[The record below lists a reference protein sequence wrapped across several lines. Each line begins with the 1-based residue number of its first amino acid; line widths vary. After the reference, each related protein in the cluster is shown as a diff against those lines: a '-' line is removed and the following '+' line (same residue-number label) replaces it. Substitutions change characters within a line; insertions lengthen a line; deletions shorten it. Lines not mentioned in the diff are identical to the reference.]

1 MADTPSDDPYSRS
14 PSPPPWISPT
24 LAISAIPYL
33 DRSVSTASSS
43 SVSGRS
49 VSSNRSVSDGG
60 TSRRRGYMRPQATVF
75 SDSAR
80 NRESVMSLGS
90 IAHLQYYFA
99 RTGLLD
105 GKGGQFAKGRK
116 ESGGAGGVE
125 AGSLGAD
132 ANSRFLFS
140 PTEKSASDIGLSLDD
155 AQSGLLVSPD
165 GEDETGGSWEEQ
177 EPIMLPPTVS
187 TYLQRPVYVPPPPN
201 IGVLRRELRE
211 TLEEAEKG
219 LLGTRTGPGT
229 GTEADWDTEAPPEVP
244 DRTAESQGWYEIEGL
259 HILDTVTLAIRAA
272 RNYYT
277 AHEQPQRLYALKSE
291 RQIRTELYQTLDILK
306 RMATRNFA
314 GGVRQ
319 AERQG
324 ILGWIRGISSLLD
337 TDEATERAEEQ
348 EREKWSWREGD
359 WTGREREREW
369 LFLKSFAPEPDML
382 PPWTEPPD
390 ESSLPTPFIE
400 SLRTGLRLV
409 LLHNALVRKSRRQFE
424 EIRVYHTDTAKP
436 YRCAEN
442 LRFWIKAAE
451 LRWEVKL
458 RVDVMGVVHGVDAAA
473 LKGFETALLMWS
485 KAVREEITAEWRE
498 QKQASQRRMPT
509 LRIDTHNDG
518 LEETEPVMSPAAV

>member
-1 MADTPSDDPYSRS
+1 
-14 PSPPPWISPT
+14 
-24 LAISAIPYL
+24 
-33 DRSVSTASSS
+33 
-43 SVSGRS
+43 
-49 VSSNRSVSDGG
+49 
-60 TSRRRGYMRPQATVF
+60 
-75 SDSAR
+75 
-80 NRESVMSLGS
+80 MSLGS

-105 GKGGQFAKGRK
+105 GKGGQLAKARK
-116 ESGGAGGVE
+116 PSGAGGIGSE
-125 AGSLGAD
+125 GAGGED
-132 ANSRFLFS
+132 NSTFLFS
-140 PTEKSASDIGLSLDD
+140 PTEKSVSEFGLSLDD
-155 AQSGLLVSPD
+155 TQNGLLVSPD
-165 GEDETGGSWEEQ
+165 GDDETSGSWEEQ

-201 IGVLRRELRE
+201 MAVLRRELRE

-219 LLGTRTGPGT
+219 LSATTKDGSSTNS
-229 GTEADWDTEAPPEVP
+229 EARGDTAAQCGLP
-244 DRTAESQGWYEIEGL
+244 DNTADSQGWYEIEGL

-277 AHEQPQRLYALKSE
+277 AHEQPQRLYAFKPE
-291 RQIRTELYQTLDILK
+291 RVIRKELYQTLDVLK

-319 AERQG
+319 PERESILEWIAG
-324 ILGWIRGISSLLD
+324 IGKLLD

-348 EREKWSWREGD
+348 EREKWSWREDD

-382 PPWTEPPD
+382 PRWTEPSD
-390 ESSLPTPFIE
+390 ENPLPTPFLE

-442 LRFWIKAAE
+442 LRFWIKAAA

-458 RVDVMGVVHGVDAAA
+458 SVDVMGVVQGANEAAWR
-473 LKGFETALLMWS
+473 GFEDALLAWS
-485 KAVREEITAEWRE
+485 RAVREEITAEWRE
-498 QKQASQRRMPT
+498 QKQESQRKMPT
-509 LRIDTHNDG
+509 LRIDTYHDG
-518 LEETEPVMSPAAV
+518 LDATEQFDGMPRT

>member
-1 MADTPSDDPYSRS
+1 
-14 PSPPPWISPT
+14 
-24 LAISAIPYL
+24 
-33 DRSVSTASSS
+33 
-43 SVSGRS
+43 
-49 VSSNRSVSDGG
+49 
-60 TSRRRGYMRPQATVF
+60 MRPQATVF

-116 ESGGAGGVE
+116 ASGGAGGVE

-132 ANSRFLFS
+132 ANSRILFS

-165 GEDETGGSWEEQ
+165 GEDETGGGWEEQ

-359 WTGREREREW
+359 WT
-369 LFLKSFAPEPDML
+369 
-382 PPWTEPPD
+382 D
-390 ESSLPTPFIE
+390 ESSLPTLFIE